1 MNKIKQISQKLLVF
15 LAAVTLVAAVVV
27 PESGQD
33 LLYADTNDIVYEQ
46 EISEAQDAENE
57 QKSDTAGTEGTL
69 SSPQMENE
77 DSGSGSAE
85 TVPESEGDEE
95 SIAEQAI
102 NDIAEE
108 ADQEK
113 GQPEEYLRQAYDA
126 GHADGY
132 AAGRATNWWTT
143 PITYPTTNPTI
154 TWTTEPN
161 DVPNPYKIT
170 CDAHNDM

>member
-1 MNKIKQISQKLLVF
+1 MKPIVIYPKNDGDK
-15 LAAVTLVAAVVV
+15 VTLNKK
-27 PESGQD
+27 D
-33 LLYADTNDIVYEQ
+33 F
-46 EISEAQDAENE
+46 
-57 QKSDTAGTEGTL
+57 
-69 SSPQMENE
+69 
-77 DSGSGSAE
+77 
-85 TVPESEGDEE
+85 
-95 SIAEQAI
+95 
-102 NDIAEE
+102 
-108 ADQEK
+108 
-113 GQPEEYLRQAYDA
+113 EEYLRQAYDA